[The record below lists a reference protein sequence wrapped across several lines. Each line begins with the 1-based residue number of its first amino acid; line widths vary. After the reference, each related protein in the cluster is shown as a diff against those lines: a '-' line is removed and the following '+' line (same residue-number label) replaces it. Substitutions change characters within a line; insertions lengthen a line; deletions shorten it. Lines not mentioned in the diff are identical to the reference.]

1 MKHIREH
8 EDFLGPLKTVQD
20 SKCLSASHYY
30 SFIATFMQHL
40 HSSIPTNDFID
51 FSRPAHVEIRDD
63 FFRGKNTKRAVVFLL
78 SNGCEWALK
87 SAHGCTMCG
96 HIAKQARKD
105 QPISTDDF
113 VTQFETAFSS
123 IDFDGIPVLNIFNN
137 GSFFNDNELPYEART
152 TILKLINKNKR
163 IKRLLVESRPE
174 FITQSVLQETKSL
187 IPGTELEIAVGLE
200 TTDDIR
206 RSISLNKGFS
216 LRQFTDAANII
227 RKNNLIL
234 RSYILLK
241 PPFFSEK
248 EAILDSIHSIET
260 AFSLGV
266 KTVSLEAMTVQK
278 YTLVEYL
285 YNNNLYQ
292 MPWLWSIVE
301 VIKRTAHLGRVI
313 IGLFKFYPSPD
324 SVPNNCHLCNNKVMD
339 AIIQYNK
346 TLKPDVFDQLHC
358 ECKEDWKEDLEKS
371 SDYFKNLRDSISVAN
386 DRDSVI
392 RLPDHPRKLAMRTP
406 ASPSSLTAHL

>member
-1 MKHIREH
+1 MMKHIIEH
-8 EDFLGPLKTVQD
+8 EDFLGPIKNVQD
-20 SKCLSASHYY
+20 SKCLSASQYY
-30 SFIATFMQHL
+30 SFIAKFMKHL
-40 HSSIPTNDFID
+40 HSSIPANDYLD
-51 FSRPAHVEIRDD
+51 FSRPAHIEIRDD

-113 VTQFETAFSS
+113 VKQFETAFSS
-123 IDFDGIPVLNIFNN
+123 IDFTGIPVLNIFNN
-137 GSFFNDNELPYEART
+137 GSFFNDGELPYEART
-152 TILKLINKNKR
+152 TILSLIRKNKD
-163 IKRLLVESRPE
+163 IKRLLIESRPE
-174 FITQSVLQETKSL
+174 FITESVIQETKSL
-187 IPGTELEIAVGLE
+187 IPGTEMEIAIGLE

-216 LRQFTDAANII
+216 LRQFTHAADII
-227 RKNNLIL
+227 RKNNVHL

-248 EAILDSIHSIET
+248 EAIVDSIRSIET

-266 KTVSLEAMTVQK
+266 RSVSLEAMTVQK

-301 VIKRTAHLGRVI
+301 VIKRTAHLGKVI

-324 SVPNNCHLCNNKVMD
+324 SVPNNCHLCNHKVMD
-339 AIIQYNK
+339 AIIEYNK
-346 TLKPDVFDQLHC
+346 TLRTDVFNQLHC
-358 ECKEDWKEDLEKS
+358 KCKEDWKEVLEKS
-371 SDYFKNLRDSISVAN
+371 SDYYKNLRDFISVAKN
-386 DRDSVI
+386 KDSI
-392 RLPDHPRKLAMRTP
+392 LRSA
-406 ASPSSLTAHL
+406 

>member
-1 MKHIREH
+1 MKHILEH
-8 EDFLGPLKTVQD
+8 EDFLGPIKNVQD
-20 SKCLSASHYY
+20 SRCLSASHYY
-30 SFIATFMQHL
+30 SFIGKFMKNL
-40 HSSIPTNDFID
+40 HSGIPANDYLD
-51 FSRPAHVEIRDD
+51 FSRPAHIEIRDEL
-63 FFRGKNTKRAVVFLL
+63 FRGKNTKRAVVFLL

-87 SAHGCTMCG
+87 SAQGCTMCG

-123 IDFDGIPVLNIFNN
+123 IDFSEIPVLNIFNN
-137 GSFFNDNELPYEART
+137 GSFFNDYELPYEART
-152 TILKLINKNKR
+152 TILNLIRKNKD
-163 IKRLLVESRPE
+163 IKRLLIESRPE
-174 FITQSVLQETKSL
+174 FITESVIRETKSL
-187 IPGTELEIAVGLE
+187 IPGTEIEIAIGLE

-227 RKNNLIL
+227 RKNSVHL

-248 EAILDSIHSIET
+248 EAILDAIHSIET

-266 KTVSLEAMTVQK
+266 GTVSLEAMTVQK

-285 YNNNLYQ
+285 YNNHLYQ
-292 MPWLWSIVE
+292 MPWLWSIAE
-301 VIKRTAHLGRVI
+301 VVKRTAHLGKVI

-324 SVPNNCHLCNNKVMD
+324 SVPNNCHLCNHKVMD
-339 AIIQYNK
+339 AIIEYNEK
-346 TLKPDVFDQLHC
+346 LRPDVFNQLHC
-358 ECKEDWKEDLEKS
+358 KCKKDWKEVLEKN
-371 SDYFKNLRDSISVAN
+371 SDYYKNLQDFISVAKN
-386 DRDSVI
+386 EGSVI
-392 RLPDHPRKLAMRTP
+392 RSA
-406 ASPSSLTAHL
+406 